1 MREFIK
7 SEVGEFPYKRWA
19 VTDYYISDEPP
30 QVRDPNIEDMTIMR
44 SDGKNFARISGGPV
58 VAYFIKEKD
67 AQDYCDYRNRNLS
80 KPLVINSGE
89 FKI

>member
-7 SEVGEFPYKRWA
+7 TEVGEFPYTRWMI
-19 VTDYYISDEPP
+19 TDNHSGE
-30 QVRDPNIEDMTIMR
+30 T
-44 SDGKNFARISGGPV
+44 ISGGPI
-58 VAYFIKEKD
+58 VAYFISEKD

-80 KPLVINSGE
+80 KQLDIKNGK